1 MNRRQFVVSL
11 AASLASAAQKLPA
24 NQNVKW
30 AVSAALWNHFKLVP
44 FTDILDV
51 MRDTG
56 FIGVRMTQFPAI
68 LKTYDITTA
77 QIEKEMSKRNLH
89 VATISFNG
97 PAHDPAQHAKV
108 LASAKQAME
117 FLKIFGADRLVVFS
131 PSRVKPGNDV
141 DAAFK
146 AMCECYNHIGE
157 LAGTMGFKAGLHN
170 HLNQMVEQQ
179 AEVDKCMEL
188 TDPKLFHFSPDTA
201 HLHLAKCDVAYNL
214 QKYKDRLMFLDYKD
228 AKWTTPTADLTLGN
242 GKTHPKD
249 SQDAKFFSSIYDLG
263 DGEVDFP
270 ACHRILKNMNYKGWI
285 CVDLDAARKGPRAS
299 YERCGAYV
307 VSKLEPIYK

>member
-1 MNRRQFVVSL
+1 M

-30 AVSAALWNHFKLVP
+30 AVSAALWNHFKAVP

-68 LKTYDITTA
+68 LKTYDMTVA
-77 QIEKEMSKRNLH
+77 QLEKELSKRNLH
-89 VATISFNG
+89 IATISFNG
-97 PAHDPAQHAKV
+97 PAHDPARQAKV
-108 LASAKQAME
+108 LADAKTAMT
-117 FLKIFGADRLVVFS
+117 FLKTFGADRLVVFS
-131 PSRVKPGNDV
+131 PGRVPAGQDV
-141 DAAFK
+141 NAAFK
-146 AMCECYNHIGE
+146 TMCETYNHIGE

-170 HLNQMVEQQ
+170 HLNQMCENQ
-179 AEVDKCMEL
+179 AEIDKCMAM
-188 TDPKLFHFSPDTA
+188 TDPKLFYFSPDTA
-201 HLHLAKCDVAYNL
+201 HLQLAGCNVVDNVS
-214 QKYKDRLMFLDYKD
+214 KYKNRLMLLDYKD
-228 AKWTTPTADLTLGN
+228 AKWTTPAADLALTN
-242 GKTHPKD
+242 GKTYAKD
-249 SQDAKFFSSIYDLG
+249 SKDAKFFNSIYDLG

-270 ACHRILKNMNYKGWI
+270 GCHRVLKEINYKGWI

-299 YERCGAYV
+299 YERSGAYV